1 MFATKN
7 TEEKQNGYS
16 IKQTSFRLRS
26 RRDEIT
32 AFLDGRRK
40 IERKAKRDCHKSCAI
55 YIQLCRSGQEMFFGA
70 ENKPKLTCAKNGE
83 KEKMFRQRSQSSVRK
98 WSRNGKNIFFPSCCV
113 SDPHYQSPRTHTQRG
128 CSQKNTNFSMRRK
141 EGEKG
146 RPEKKEFQRW
156 LRRDNFFF
164 CRKQWLE
171 IFLVLLHVSGFFS
184 TALNSNRAKL
194 FGLSGICTFCAAIFA
209 LALPWFRDN
218 QGRCISVNL
227 DFLHFLCGG
236 LR

>member
-113 SDPHYQSPRTHTQRG
+113 SDPHYQFPRTHTQRG
-128 CSQKNTNFSMRRK
+128 CSQKNMNFRC
-141 EGEKG
+141 E
-146 RPEKKEFQRW
+146 EKKGKKGAQK
-156 LRRDNFFF
+156 
-164 CRKQWLE
+164 RK
-171 IFLVLLHVSGFFS
+171 
-184 TALNSNRAKL
+184 K
-194 FGLSGICTFCAAIFA
+194 
-209 LALPWFRDN
+209 FRDDSDEIN
-218 QGRCISVNL
+218 SSSAENNGSKYFSGCCTSR
-227 DFLHFLCGG
+227 DFFPQLSIRIGPNCFVF
-236 LR
+236 